1 MAGPASIG
9 PPARSRERRG
19 SNVMTDNA
27 NEASNDSVSADDNS
41 GTEQLVVMRLAKEDY
56 GVDITVVR
64 EIIRMQ
70 KITEVPQAPAYV
82 EGIINLRGS
91 VIPVVDLR
99 KRFDLPVAE
108 VSSDTRI
115 VVVDVRSHT
124 VGLVVD
130 AVMEVIS
137 VPTEAIEPV
146 GSLTSGGSL
155 TTDLRG
161 IVKLAENLIILIHLE
176 NLLETIADTEFSETA
191 AAA

>member
-161 IVKLAENLIILIHLE
+161 IVKLAENLIILINLE

>member
-1 MAGPASIG
+1 
-9 PPARSRERRG
+9 
-19 SNVMTDNA
+19 MTDNA

-161 IVKLAENLIILIHLE
+161 IVKLAENLIILINLE